1 MANSVKLE
9 IITPSKLFYR
19 GFVELVIVTT
29 LEGDEGF
36 MYGHSWACKLLDIGE
51 LWIQEEGAG
60 NDEWRVAAVSG
71 GFIDVKDSIVIYT
84 DAVEW
89 SEDIDMERV
98 LGEKAKAEDWLTVHK
113 EDGDPNDVL
122 KAKIAI
128 SKAITRSHV
137 AEGGHRHKRR

>member
-1 MANSVKLE
+1 MANSIKLE

-51 LWIQEEGAG
+51 LWIQEEGAEK
-60 NDEWRVAAVSG
+60 DDFRIAAISG
-71 GFIDVKDSIVIYT
+71 GFVDVKDSIIIYT

-89 SEDIDMERV
+89 AEDIDKERS
-98 LGEKAKAEDWLTVHK
+98 LEEKAKAEAWLAEHK
-113 EDGDPNDVL
+113 NDGDPRDIEAARL
-122 KAKIAI
+122 
-128 SKAITRSHV
+128 AITKANVRGHV
-137 AEGGHRHKRR
+137 AEGSHRHGK

>member
-19 GFVELVIVTT
+19 GYVELVIVRT

-36 MYGHSWACKLLDIGE
+36 MYGHSWACKLLDVGE
-51 LWIQEEGAG
+51 LWIQEEGAEK
-60 NDEWRVAAVSG
+60 DEFRIAAVAG
-71 GFIDVKDSIVIYT
+71 GFIDVKDSIIIYT

-98 LGEKAKAEDWLTVHK
+98 LSDKAKAEDWLVAHK
-113 EDGDPNDVL
+113 DDASPEDIE
-122 KAKIAI
+122 KAKLEI
-128 SKAITRSHV
+128 SKATTRSHV
-137 AEGGHRHKRR
+137 AEGGYRRKR